1 MRHRAAVHSSAVHRR
16 DAAAAAGYPIDRH
29 TVTDLHPDSAPAPLA
44 LTAEQVLGAAPDPF
58 FALDHEARVLYAN
71 AAAERVTGI
80 SVTDIAGRLVWD
92 AFPGAHGSVFEEQYR
107 RSVDEGTTVAFT
119 AFYPPLERWFAV
131 QAVPQPTG
139 TAVFCHDVTAA
150 KEAERRAERLASVHR
165 ALQRA
170 ATVVATNGGP
180 EQVFSLVA
188 EDSAELVDAG
198 GSWLVTFDG
207 GDYEVLASSVPAGRG
222 RPGAGDRV
230 RVHPGSEIARVR
242 DGETITV
249 PDATDGRLAELGLRS
264 AVLVPIRLGG
274 AVWGCLAVAW
284 EERRSDAAA
293 CEPLLRDFADLVAV
307 ALDNAAARSELARQ
321 AADDPLTGLANL
333 RTLHREL
340 DARVDAAASDGRPL
354 CLALVDVDHFK
365 SINDGHG
372 HDVGDTVLRAVGRR
386 IAAACGP
393 GELAARIGGDEFALV
408 LHEDETRSALQRA
421 QRLRD
426 DLAAA
431 RADDGLPPVTA
442 SIGVCAWEPGLDREG
457 MQRRADDALYWA
469 KLHGRNAVWAY
480 NDELMDVRDARGRA
494 AALRRTGESVDP
506 TEIEAGLRSAKAF
519 WQSAL
524 DGLRKQIAI
533 LDGTGR
539 IVAANAAWR
548 RYATKSAGRPRGTGV
563 GADYL
568 AACEGSGD
576 PVALEIA
583 RALREVAD
591 GRREHFEVDYPCH
604 CPEGDRW
611 YTLRAN
617 RFGGDERGRVIV
629 TNEDITARRSAEEQ
643 SAFQA
648 TLLDFVAMPVYATDL
663 DDRVTYWNHAA
674 EQLNGLSS
682 EEVLGR
688 RIDALGLIDPSSVD
702 PRDEHAAVAAPE
714 LWEGELAGVRP
725 DGRTFPAFVTRAV
738 VRDADGYRTGV
749 IGTVFDMSEREAY
762 ERDLQAARDYLH
774 TVTESIADG
783 LVVFDAAGTV
793 TYANRAARE
802 LLRAEDGLAG
812 MPVASALYG
821 DRPHPLAT
829 DVFGQER
836 AADDVF
842 RRRDGTALHV
852 EWTAASLDVPDA
864 AVADGAKID
873 TAGSRVLVFRDVT
886 EHRAREERLRREAEG
901 LRWAA
906 RLQEALDEDRFVL
919 HAQPIVATDT
929 GRTVDHE
936 LLIRLR
942 DEDGGFI
949 PPGDFLPA
957 AEELGAIVDIDRW
970 VTGQAVRCAAEGMR
984 VHFNLSARTI
994 GDETILQILRTG
1006 LAESGADAGRLTV
1019 EVTETALIDDCG
1031 NAASFIAQLRGM
1043 GCHVALDDFGTG
1055 YNGLGRMKD
1064 IDADIIKID
1073 RQFVGDLM
1081 SEPASESVVKAIL
1094 AFADDMGLGIIAEG
1108 VEDEETA
1115 QRLCELGVPHAQGF
1129 HFGRPGPMAWTAPVA
1144 PGSGD

>member
-1 MRHRAAVHSSAVHRR
+1 MRHRTAVHSSAVHRQ
-16 DAAAAAGYPIDRH
+16 DAAAGGGYPIDRP
-29 TVTDLHPDSAPAPLA
+29 TVTDPHADPASSPLA

-58 FALDHEARVLYAN
+58 FALDHDARVLYVN
-71 AAAERVTGI
+71 AAAERVSGC
-80 SVTDIAGRLVWD
+80 SAAQLAGRVIWD
-92 AFPGAHGSVFEEQYR
+92 AFPDARESVFHEQYR
-107 RSVDEGTTVAFT
+107 RSVDEGTTVSFT
-119 AFYPPLERWFAV
+119 AFYPPLSSWFAV

-139 TAVFCHDVTAA
+139 TAVFFHDVTAM
-150 KEAERRAERLASVHR
+150 KEAEARAGHLAAVHR

-180 EQVFSLVA
+180 ESVFSLVA
-188 EDSAELVDAG
+188 EESAQLVDAS
-198 GSWLVTFDG
+198 GSWLVSFDG
-207 GDYEVLASSVPAGRG
+207 DAYEVLSSTVPAGHG
-222 RPGAGDRV
+222 RPASGDRV
-230 RVHPGSEIARVR
+230 PIRPGTEIAVVR
-242 DGETITV
+242 DGGTV
-249 PDATDGRLAELGLRS
+249 TVADATGGRLAELGLRS
-264 AVLVPIRLGG
+264 AVLVPVRLGG
-274 AVWGCLAVAW
+274 TVWGCLAVAW
-284 EERRSDAAA
+284 EEPRLDAAA

-307 ALDNAAARSELARQ
+307 ALDNAAARTELARQ

-333 RTLHREL
+333 RTLHAEL
-340 DARVDAAASDGRPL
+340 DRRVDAGGPL
-354 CLALVDVDHFK
+354 CLALIDVDHFK
-365 SINDGHG
+365 AVNDGHG
-372 HDVGDTVLRAVGRR
+372 HDVGDAVLQAVGRK
-386 IAAACGP
+386 IAAACHDGD
-393 GELAARIGGDEFALV
+393 LAARIGGDEFALV
-408 LHEDETRSALQRA
+408 LHEGTTRGALERA

-426 DLAAA
+426 DLAVGGS
-431 RADDGLPPVTA
+431 DDGLPPVTV
-442 SIGVCAWEPGLDREG
+442 SIGVCTWEPGLDREA

-480 NDELMDVRDARGRA
+480 NHELMDVRDARGRA

-506 TEIEAGLRSAKAF
+506 TEIDAGLRSAKAF

-548 RYATKSAGRPRGTGV
+548 RHTSKSAGRPRETGV

-568 AACEGSGD
+568 GACEGSGD
-576 PVALEIA
+576 PVAAEIA

-604 CPEGDRW
+604 CPDGDRW
-611 YTLRAN
+611 YTLRATP
-617 RFGGDERGRVIV
+617 FGDEPGRLIV
-629 TNEDITARRSAEEQ
+629 SHEDITARRTAEEQ

-674 EQLNGLSS
+674 EQLNGLDSD
-682 EEVLGR
+682 EVLGR
-688 RIDALGLIDPSSVD
+688 RIDTLGLIDPSSVD
-702 PRDEHAAVAAPE
+702 PRDAHDAASAPE
-714 LWEGELAGVRP
+714 LWEGELTGVRP
-725 DGRTFPAFVTRAV
+725 DGQTFPAFITRAV
-738 VRDADGYRTGV
+738 VRDSDGYRTGV
-749 IGTVFDMSEREAY
+749 IGTVFDLSERQTY

-793 TYANRAARE
+793 TYANPAARE
-802 LLRAEDGLAG
+802 LLRADNGMAG
-812 MPVASALYG
+812 MSVASALYG

-864 AVADGAKID
+864 ARLDGSRLD
-873 TAGSRVLVFRDVT
+873 TTGSRVLVFRDVT

-929 GRTVDHE
+929 GQTVDHE

-942 DEDGGFI
+942 DGDGGFI

-994 GDETILQILRTG
+994 GDQAILEILRTG
-1006 LAESGADAGRLTV
+1006 LEESGADASRLTV

-1031 NAASFIAQLRGM
+1031 TAAKFIAQLRGM

-1115 QRLCELGVPHAQGF
+1115 QRLCELGVRHAQGF
-1129 HFGRPGPMAWTAPVA
+1129 HFGRPGPVAWTSPVA
-1144 PGSGD
+1144 PGSAD

>member
-1 MRHRAAVHSSAVHRR
+1 MRHRTAVHSSAVRR
-16 DAAAAAGYPIDRH
+16 QDAATAAGYPIDRL
-29 TVTDLHPDSAPAPLA
+29 TVTVPHADPDPTPLA
-44 LTAEQVLGAAPDPF
+44 LTAEQVLAAAPDPF
-58 FALDHEARVLYAN
+58 FALDHDARVLFVN
-71 AAAERVTGI
+71 AAAERVFGR
-80 SVTDIAGRLVWD
+80 SAAELAGRDIWD
-92 AFPGAHGSVFEEQYR
+92 AFPAARGSVFQEQYR
-107 RSVDEGTTVAFT
+107 RTVDEGTTVSFT
-119 AFYPPLERWFAV
+119 AFYAPLASWFAV

-139 TAVFCHDVTAA
+139 TAIFLHDVTAM
-150 KEAERRAERLASVHR
+150 KEAEDRAGHLAAVHR

-180 EQVFSLVA
+180 ESVFSLVA
-188 EDSAELVDAG
+188 EDCAQLVDAW
-198 GSWLVTFDG
+198 GSWLVAFDG
-207 GDYEVLASSVPAGRG
+207 DAYEVLSSSVPAGRG
-222 RPGAGDRV
+222 RPGRGDRV
-230 RVHPGSEIARVR
+230 PIRPGTEIALVQ
-242 DGETITV
+242 DGETVAV
-249 PDATDGRLAELGLRS
+249 PDATGGRLAELGLRS

-284 EERRSDAAA
+284 EERRPDAAA

-340 DARVDAAASDGRPL
+340 DRQVGGAASTGGPL
-354 CLALVDVDHFK
+354 HLALIDVDHFK
-365 SINDGHG
+365 AVNDGHG
-372 HDVGDTVLRAVGRR
+372 HDVGDAVLRAVGRR
-386 IAAACGP
+386 IAAACEAGD
-393 GELAARIGGDEFALV
+393 LAARIGGDEFALV
-408 LHEDETRSALQRA
+408 LHAGAAGGAVERA

-426 DLAAA
+426 ELALAAE
-431 RADDGLPPVTA
+431 DDGLPPVTV
-442 SIGVCAWEPGLDREG
+442 SIGVCAWEPGLDREA

-480 NDELMDVRDARGRA
+480 NHELMDVRDARGRA
-494 AALRRTGESVDP
+494 AALRRTGETIDP
-506 TEIEAGLRSAKAF
+506 IEIEAGLRSAKAF

-533 LDGTGR
+533 LDGAGR
-539 IVAANAAWR
+539 IVAANASWR
-548 RYATKSAGRPRGTGV
+548 RHAGKSAGRPPGTGV

-568 AACEGSGD
+568 AACEASGD
-576 PVALEIA
+576 PVGAEIA
-583 RALREVAD
+583 RSLREVAD
-591 GRREHFEVDYPCH
+591 GRRDHFEVDYPGH
-604 CPEGDRW
+604 SVEGDRW

-629 TNEDITARRSAEEQ
+629 THEDITARRTAEEQ

-674 EQLNGLSS
+674 EQLNGLDSD
-682 EEVLGR
+682 EVLGR
-688 RIDALGLIDPSSVD
+688 RIDSLGLIDPSSVD

-714 LWEGELAGVRP
+714 LWEGELTGVRP

-738 VRDADGYRTGV
+738 VRDSDGYRTGV
-749 IGTVFDMSEREAY
+749 IGTVFDLSEREAY

-793 TYANRAARE
+793 TYANPAARD
-802 LLRAEDGLAG
+802 LLRAGDGLAG
-812 MPVASALYG
+812 LPVAAALYG

-829 DVFGQER
+829 DVFEQER

-864 AVADGAKID
+864 ARLDGSQLD
-873 TAGSRVLVFRDVT
+873 TTGSRVLVFRDVT

-906 RLQEALDEDRFVL
+906 RLQEALDQDRFVL
-919 HAQPIVATDT
+919 HAQPIVATAT
-929 GRTVDHE
+929 GETVDHE

-942 DEDGGFI
+942 DADGEFI

-970 VTGQAVRCAAEGMR
+970 VTGQAVLCAAAGMR

-994 GDETILQILRTG
+994 GDETILEILHTG
-1006 LAESGADAGRLTV
+1006 LAESGADASRLTV

-1031 NAASFIAQLRGM
+1031 TAARFIARLRGM

-1115 QRLCELGVPHAQGF
+1115 QRLCELGVRHAQGF
-1129 HFGRPGPMAWTAPVA
+1129 HFGRPGPVAWTAPVA